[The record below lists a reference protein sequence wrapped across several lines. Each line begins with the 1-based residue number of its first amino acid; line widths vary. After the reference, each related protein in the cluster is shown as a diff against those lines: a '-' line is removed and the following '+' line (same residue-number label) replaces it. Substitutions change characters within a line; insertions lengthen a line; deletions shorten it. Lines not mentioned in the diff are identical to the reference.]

1 MTDSSVPSVY
11 RNYTIRRLRK
21 SDISTRLPPITE
33 TSDCKD
39 YVNECFIA
47 TVVYGDAN
55 APEVE
60 ALRDFRDHVLSQ
72 TNLGRRAVS
81 FYYSGAGK
89 RMAKFIEKTAP
100 SAVPIIRKGL
110 DALVAYHLRR
120 T

>member
-1 MTDSSVPSVY
+1 MSNLYSSRSEDIRAY
-11 RNYTIRRLRK
+11 SRNLRE
-21 SDISTRLPPITE
+21 SDISARL
-33 TSDCKD
+33 SDSQGKKD
-39 YVNECFIA
+39 EDTLDECFVA
-47 TVVYGDAN
+47 SVVYVDPN
-55 APEVE
+55 APEVR